1 MNTFIYII
9 LALVAVCTVCTVIV
23 MVKVFSRQ
31 ETTSDVS
38 SKDFDRLEGKISEEN
53 RSARQELSDNI
64 DKIRKELS
72 ENVGHMRTETVDNMG
87 KMREELSGNVGKM
100 REEISGTV
108 DKLRSEFTENVS
120 QLRKE
125 SSETSKNQREE
136 TKKAFTDFQTAF
148 GDNVAK
154 LNSFQKE
161 GFDDMGKRNKEFVG
175 TMESKLENL
184 KDTTNTTLTKSFE
197 QFFKTFD
204 ANTDKSVEAQN
215 AGFEKME
222 KRQSDLIKT
231 TETKLDALRSIVE
244 EKLTTMSEKFQEG
257 FEKNTE
263 KMVEAQ
269 KERFAEM
276 DKRQSDLIQT
286 TEKRLDE
293 MRATVDEK
301 LQKTLNDRL
310 GQSFKLVSEQLESVQ
325 KGLGEMKNLA
335 SDVGGLKNAL
345 TNVKVRGN
353 FGELQLKALLEQMLA
368 PEQYDENVA
377 TVPGSSE
384 RVEFAIKLPG
394 KDDPHGSVYLPV
406 DSKFPKDVYDQYVD
420 AIDTGDAAA
429 IKSKSSQFENTI
441 LAMAKDI
448 STKYLSVPDTTNF
461 AIMFVPVENIYA
473 EVIRRSKLTQELRD
487 KWNVLVTGPTTLGAL
502 LSSLQMG
509 FRTLAIEKRSNDVWT
524 TLGAV
529 KTEFS
534 KFGDLLEK
542 AKKNIDSASATIE
555 QLQGTRTKA
564 IKRKL
569 REVEALPTDQAAALL
584 PDMGEEGVWDEE

>member
-1 MNTFIYII
+1 MILYII
-9 LALVAVCTVCTVIV
+9 SALIVICTICIIIV
-23 MVKVFSRQ
+23 MVKVFSKKDIM
-31 ETTSDVS
+31 SDIS
-38 SKDFDRLEGKISEEN
+38 SKDFDRLESKISDEN
-53 RSARQELSDNI
+53 RNARQELSDNI

-72 ENVGHMRTETVDNMG
+72 DNVGQMRV
-87 KMREELSGNVGKM
+87 
-100 REEISGTV
+100 EISGTV
-108 DKLRSEFTENVS
+108 DKLRTEFSDNVS

-125 SSETSKNQREE
+125 SSETARSQREE
-136 TKKAFTDFQTAF
+136 TQKAFTAFQKAF
-148 GDNVAK
+148 DEDVTK
-154 LNSFQKE
+154 LNTFQKE
-161 GFDDMGKRNKEFVG
+161 GFDD
-175 TMESKLENL
+175 
-184 KDTTNTTLTKSFE
+184 
-197 QFFKTFD
+197 
-204 ANTDKSVEAQN
+204 
-215 AGFEKME
+215 ME

-231 TETKLDALRSIVE
+231 TETKLDTLRAVVE
-244 EKLTTMSEKFQEG
+244 EKLSTMSEKFQEG

-269 KERFAEM
+269 KERFAAM
-276 DKRQSDLIQT
+276 DKRQESLIQT

-310 GQSFKLVSEQLESVQ
+310 GQSFKMVSEQLESVQ

-335 SDVGGLKNAL
+335 SEVGGLKNAL

-353 FGELQLKALLEQMLA
+353 FGELQLKSLLEQMLS

-377 TVPGSSE
+377 TVRGSTE

-394 KDDPHGSVYLPV
+394 KGDSKEIVYLPI
-406 DSKFPKDVYDQYVD
+406 DSKFPKDVYDQYID
-420 AIDTGDAAA
+420 AIDNGDTAG
-429 IKSKSSQFENTI
+429 IKSKSKQFENTI
-441 LAMAKDI
+441 LAMARDI
-448 STKYLSVPDTTNF
+448 NTKYISVPDTTNF

-473 EVIRRSKLTQELRD
+473 EVIRRSSLSQELRD

-529 KTEFS
+529 KTEFT

-542 AKKNIDSASATIE
+542 AKKNIDTASETIE
-555 QLQGTRTKA
+555 QLQGRRTKA
-564 IKRKL
+564 INCKL
-569 REVEALPTDQAAALL
+569 RSVEALPTDRAAALL
-584 PDMGEEGVWDEE
+584 PDMDDESVLDDE

>member
-9 LALVAVCTVCTVIV
+9 LALVAICTVCTIIV

-53 RSARQELSDNI
+53 RNARQELSDNI

-72 ENVGHMRTETVDNMG
+72 DNVGKTREELSDNMG
-87 KMREELSGNVGKM
+87 KMRDELSGNVGKM

-125 SSETSKNQREE
+125 SSETSKSQREE
-136 TKKAFTDFQTAF
+136 TQKVFTDFQTAF
-148 GDNVAK
+148 GDNVTK

-161 GFDDMGKRNKEFVG
+161 GFDDMGKRNKVFAD
-175 TMESKLENL
+175 TMESKLENM

-353 FGELQLKALLEQMLA
+353 FGELQLKALLEQMLS

-448 STKYLSVPDTTNF
+448 STKYISVPDTTNF

-564 IKRKL
+564 INRKL

-584 PDMGEEGVWDEE
+584 PEMNEVDVADDD

>member
-1 MNTFIYII
+1 MSTFMYIV
-9 LALVAVCTVCTVIV
+9 LALTAISLICTIIV
-23 MVKVFSRQ
+23 MIKVFSKQ
-31 ETTSDVS
+31 KNTSDVS

-72 ENVGHMRTETVDNMG
+72 ENVGQMRSETLDNMG

-125 SSETSKNQREE
+125 SSDTAKNQREE
-136 TKKAFTDFQTAF
+136 TQKAFTDFQAAF

-154 LNSFQKE
+154 LNSYQKE
-161 GFDDMGKRNKEFVG
+161 GFDDLEKRNKAFGE
-175 TMESKLENL
+175 TMESKLETL
-184 KDTTNTTLTKSFE
+184 KDNTNTTLTKSFE

-231 TETKLDALRSIVE
+231 TETKLDALRSVVE
-244 EKLTTMSEKFQEG
+244 EKLSSMSEKFQEG
-257 FEKNTE
+257 FEKNTV

-276 DKRQSDLIQT
+276 DKRQESLIQT

-325 KGLGEMKNLA
+325 KGLGEMKSLA

-345 TNVKVRGN
+345 TNVKLRGN
-353 FGELQLKALLEQMLA
+353 FGELQLKSLLEQMLS

-377 TVPGSSE
+377 TVRGSSE

-394 KDDPHGSVYLPV
+394 KDDSNRTVYLPI
-406 DSKFPKDVYDQYVD
+406 DSKFPKDVYDQYID
-420 AIDTGDAAA
+420 AIDAGNTSE
-429 IKSKSSQFENTI
+429 IQSKTKQFETTVI
-441 LAMAKDI
+441 AMAKDI
-448 STKYLSVPDTTNF
+448 KTKYISVPDTTNF

-473 EVIRRSKLTQELRD
+473 EVIRRSSLTQELRD

-509 FRTLAIEKRSNDVWT
+509 FRTLAIEKRSNDVWA

-542 AKKNIDSASATIE
+542 AKKNIDTASATIE

-564 IKRKL
+564 INRKL

-584 PDMGEEGVWDEE
+584 PEMSDESVLDEE